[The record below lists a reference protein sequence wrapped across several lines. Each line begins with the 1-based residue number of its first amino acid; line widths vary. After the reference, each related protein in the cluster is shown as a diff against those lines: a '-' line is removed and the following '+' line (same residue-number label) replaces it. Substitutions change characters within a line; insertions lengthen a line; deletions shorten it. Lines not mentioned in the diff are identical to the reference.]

1 MFLQGL
7 YNASIGIMYAGSIPV
22 VRDELMAAA
31 IGMTWYQEY
40 CSTERETSL
49 LVWLMFAIHG
59 SRLQT
64 TLFSYICQVEDN
76 LTIKYSGLDAR
87 RHERTGQSS
96 QHLALSQMFSVCY
109 ILTQRMSALEIFNDS
124 ALYKCSLNNNNNN
137 NNNAIVETHHC
148 DLWAGKIIS
157 PSFRKRLWFLYPH
170 KDFQRLPAKMLST
183 HLGTMWVRGRS
194 LWVALLQGRHFS
206 YKHTFLTF

>member
-59 SRLQT
+59 SRLQI
-64 TLFSYICQVEDN
+64 TLFGYICQVEDN
-76 LTIKYSGLDAR
+76 PRSSIVDWMLGDTSGP
-87 RHERTGQSS
+87 
-96 QHLALSQMFSVCY
+96 
-109 ILTQRMSALEIFNDS
+109 DS
-124 ALYKCSLNNNNNN
+124 
-137 NNNAIVETHHC
+137 HHS
-148 DLWAGKIIS
+148 I
-157 PSFRKRLWFLYPH
+157 
-170 KDFQRLPAKMLST
+170 
-183 HLGTMWVRGRS
+183 
-194 LWVALLQGRHFS
+194 
-206 YKHTFLTF
+206 